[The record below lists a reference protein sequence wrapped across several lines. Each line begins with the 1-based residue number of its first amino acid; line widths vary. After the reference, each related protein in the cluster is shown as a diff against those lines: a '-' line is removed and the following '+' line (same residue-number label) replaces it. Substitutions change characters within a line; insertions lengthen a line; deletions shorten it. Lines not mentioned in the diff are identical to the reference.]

1 MQFEKLLL
9 PAHNKNSFGLL
20 RAQVNGNATISNHK
34 TKEFHPMTSIIS
46 ALNYKW

>member
-20 RAQVNGNATISNHK
+20 RASNGNATISNHK
-34 TKEFHPMTSIIS
+34 IKEFHPMTAIIS